1 MTATDRGHIE
11 EITLALKKLGKDYN
25 ISFAVEINW
34 LKDLE
39 NRLN

>member
-1 MTATDRGHIE
+1 MTARDKGHIE
-11 EITLALKKLGKDYN
+11 EITLALKKLSKDYN
-25 ISFAVEINW
+25 INFDVEINW